1 LNNNKL
7 HKNSA
12 IFLAAVLM
20 VGVGIFGT
28 SSPSLT
34 AFAQEY
40 DKKYGYEDKKYDS
53 YDPYMS
59 DRKDGKSSSNVLIAN
74 CELSLSNSNFID
86 QASIQDQDFSN
97 PQTQTQNPSETDVLN
112 GQELTPEEAL
122 NAIGGNSNGNSEP
135 LLDIN
140 RNVVNVCFANN
151 DNDVTLD
158 QTFTSGDQAQASGDQ
173 TQ

>member
-1 LNNNKL
+1 M
-7 HKNSA
+7 
-12 IFLAAVLM
+12 VW
-20 VGVGIFGT
+20 VGVFGI

-59 DRKDGKSSSNVLIAN
+59 DRKNGKSSSNVQIAN
-74 CELSLSNSNFID
+74 SELSLSNSNFID
-86 QASIQDQDFSN
+86 QDSNQNQDLI
-97 PQTQTQNPSETDVLN
+97 QTQNPSETAALN

-158 QTFTSGDQAQASGDQ
+158 QTFTGGDQLQAGGDQ

>member
-1 LNNNKL
+1 MNNNKL

-12 IFLAAVLM
+12 IFLATLLVA
-20 VGVGIFGT
+20 GIIGM
-28 SSPSLT
+28 SSPMIAS
-34 AFAQEY
+34 AQE
-40 DKKYGYEDKKYDS
+40 YGYEDKKHDS

-59 DRKDGKSSSNVLIAN
+59 DRKDGKSGSNVQIAN

-86 QASIQDQDFSN
+86 QDSNQNQDLI
-97 PQTQTQNPSETDVLN
+97 QTQNPSETAALN

-158 QTFTSGDQAQASGDQ
+158 QTFTGGDQLQAGGDQ

>member
-1 LNNNKL
+1 MNNNKL

-12 IFLAAVLM
+12 LFLAAVLM
-20 VGVGIFGT
+20 VGVGIFGI
-28 SSPSLT
+28 SSQSLT
-34 AFAQEY
+34 AFAQGY
-40 DKKYGYEDKKYDS
+40 DMRYGYEKEKEYDS

-59 DRKDGKSSSNVLIAN
+59 DRKDGKSGSNVQIAN

-86 QASIQDQDFSN
+86 QDSNQNQDLV
-97 PQTQTQNPSETDVLN
+97 QTQNPNPSETAALN

-122 NAIGGNSNGNSEP
+122 NAISGNSNGNSEP

-158 QTFTSGDQAQASGDQ
+158 QTFTGGDQLQAGGDQ

>member
-1 LNNNKL
+1 MIRNTDTK
-7 HKNSA
+7 
-12 IFLAAVLM
+12 
-20 VGVGIFGT
+20 T
-28 SSPSLT
+28 
-34 AFAQEY
+34 
-40 DKKYGYEDKKYDS
+40 KKYDL

-86 QASIQDQDFSN
+86 QDSIQDQDLEQSQN
-97 PQTQTQNPSETDVLN
+97 QNPSETAVLN

-122 NAIGGNSNGNSEP
+122 NAISGNSNGNSEP

-158 QTFTSGDQAQASGDQ
+158 QTFTGGDQ